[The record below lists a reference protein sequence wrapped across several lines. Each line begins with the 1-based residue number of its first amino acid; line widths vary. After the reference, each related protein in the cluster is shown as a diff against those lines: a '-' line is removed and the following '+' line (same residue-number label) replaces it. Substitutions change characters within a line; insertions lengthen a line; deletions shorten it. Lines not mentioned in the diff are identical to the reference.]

1 MNKKAYTKP
10 CIKEVL
16 VLAEP
21 ISTFDIS
28 SQNPAGG
35 GGDSKKYSDEG
46 AAGGLGIWE
55 TMNGEE
61 KADEEEQD

>member
-16 VLAEP
+16 VLTEP
-21 ISTFDIS
+21 ISFDIS
-28 SQNPAGG
+28 STDTAGG

-55 TMNGEE
+55 SMNGEE

>member
-16 VLAEP
+16 VLTEP
-21 ISTFDIS
+21 ISFDIS
-28 SQNPAGG
+28 STDTASG

-55 TMNGEE
+55 SMNGEE